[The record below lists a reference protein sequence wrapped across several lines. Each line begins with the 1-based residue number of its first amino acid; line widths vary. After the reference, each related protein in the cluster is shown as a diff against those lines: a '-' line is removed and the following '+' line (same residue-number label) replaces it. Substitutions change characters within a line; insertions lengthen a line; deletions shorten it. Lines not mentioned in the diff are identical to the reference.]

1 MESVLAHSI
10 FVSRNPL
17 PQSQIQVRRPLVVGA
32 GSLDRVERSLPKA
45 QPNQASPF
53 DSPA

>member
-1 MESVLAHSI
+1 MESAVAHSI

-17 PQSQIQVRRPLVVGA
+17 PQSQIRGRRSLAVGA
-32 GSLDRVERSLPKA
+32 GGLDRVERSLPKA
-45 QPNQASPF
+45 QPNQAYRP